1 MIKPINQNN
10 AIESMTFAIVFEQS
24 FDDSVLQSFLRLES
38 ALSTELPS
46 FNKMNKLEVRLDGDM
61 VDNKDVGVR
70 GGFSGVVA
78 QSFLENG
85 ARHWALT
92 ANENT
97 ISATCFYY
105 DSWEVESVKAMHYI
119 REAATS
125 VRDTGNSVR
134 MVVLRTID
142 KFLTD
147 LASITAEDPYQIA
160 RVFNAESDYI
170 TKHAVSS
177 GPLWHVF
184 QGWFEDINN
193 PESSCLNTL
202 NLSSANRGDA
212 LVAGIDHNCQLQL
225 KEPIGDSEKFESYFE
240 MLHDANKR
248 VIRNVL
254 SDESKNIVGL

>member
-1 MIKPINQNN
+1 
-10 AIESMTFAIVFEQS
+10 MTFAIVFEQI

-38 ALSTELPS
+38 ALSSELPS

-61 VDNKDVGVR
+61 VDNKNVGVS

-97 ISATCFYY
+97 ISATCYYY
-105 DSWEVESVKAMHYI
+105 DSWEVESAKAMRYI
-119 REAATS
+119 REAVNS
-125 VRDTGNSVR
+125 VRDTGNLVKI
-134 MVVLRTID
+134 VVLRTID

-147 LASITAEDPYQIA
+147 LAAITTESPYQIA
-160 RVFNAESDYI
+160 SIFNADSDYI
-170 TKHAVSS
+170 TKQAVNS

-193 PESSCLNTL
+193 PESMCLNAL
-202 NLSSANRGDA
+202 NLSSTNRGDA

-225 KEPIGDSEKFESYFE
+225 KESINDFEKLEGYFG

-248 VIRNVL
+248 IIRNVL